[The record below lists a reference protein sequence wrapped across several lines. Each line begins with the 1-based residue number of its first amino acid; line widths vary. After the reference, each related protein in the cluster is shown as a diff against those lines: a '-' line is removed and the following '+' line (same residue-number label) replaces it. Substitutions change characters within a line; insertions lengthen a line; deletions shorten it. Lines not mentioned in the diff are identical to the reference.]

1 MTQDES
7 LWPQIGPGL
16 DRDWALKQVD
26 TIDELQRVT
35 RAGHP
40 GVIVWDAREPADRA
54 GDLSR
59 MQLHCSRFAIV
70 VLDTDT
76 GAEQWRTALQQRQVA
91 ALVGIPFE
99 TGQLI
104 EAFACAREDCLT
116 RGIVLGETE
125 PAAPAAPAASAPPPA
140 GGRPLPWFKLGLA
153 AAVCLVGTVAFLL
166 HRHAAP
172 RAPVPRAAP
181 LAGAGPAQPVDARA
195 AADEQVDA
203 LLDKARQAMLDRHFI
218 EPADGNALAMYRSV
232 LKYDP
237 NNGEAREGLQRLAQ
251 VLIARVQSDLDARK
265 IDTALQGLETA
276 RSISPD
282 DPRLANLDAR
292 IETLRAELGTAQIQ
306 AALNANNFD
315 RALQL
320 LDSAERSKSLSGA
333 KANQLRE
340 EIRRLQARASESDPQ
355 AHAQASSKKLQRDI
369 DAARDGQARQ
379 AKALAHLLELAQAR
393 LAQGEI
399 LEPEND
405 SALFYAS
412 QARASDPKMDG
423 VAKIS
428 SAIQSAIL
436 AQARAA
442 LDSQDTGKTES
453 LLAAARGLGGSAD
466 IDTLYDA
473 LVQQKFRQSRA
484 AAAAAAAN
492 SLVPIKPLKLE
503 YPRAALADGI
513 EGWVD
518 VAFDV
523 TAEGKVANITIV
535 DASPHNVFDSAA
547 KNALSR
553 ERFQP
558 VLVDGQP
565 AQIRATRHIVFRLSK
580 Q

>member
-16 DRDWALKQVD
+16 DHDWALKQVD
-26 TIDELQRVT
+26 TIDELQRIT

-40 GVIVWDAREPADRA
+40 GIIVWDAREPADRA

-76 GAEQWRTALQQRQVA
+76 SAEQWRTALQQRQIA

-99 TGQLI
+99 IGQLT
-104 EAFACAREDCLT
+104 EAFASAREDCLT
-116 RGIVLGETE
+116 RGIVLGEAA
-125 PAAPAAPAASAPPPA
+125 PAAPAAPAASARPA
-140 GGRPLPWFKLGLA
+140 GGRQLPWFKLGLA
-153 AAVCLVGTVAFLL
+153 AAVCLAGTVAFLL

-172 RAPVPRAAP
+172 RAPVATAAAP

-195 AADEQVDA
+195 SADEQIDA

-232 LKYDP
+232 LQYDP

-251 VLIARVQSDLDARK
+251 VLFARVQSDLDARK
-265 IDTALQGLETA
+265 IDTALQALETA

-320 LDSAERSKSLSGA
+320 LDSAERTKSLSVA

-340 EIRRLQARASESDPQ
+340 EIRRLQAQASESDPQ
-355 AHAQASSKKLQRDI
+355 APAQASSKKQHDI

-453 LLAAARGLGGSAD
+453 LLAAARGLGSSAD

-473 LVQQKFRQSRA
+473 LVQQKLRQSREA
-484 AAAAAAAN
+484 AVAAAAN
-492 SLVPIKPLKLE
+492 SLVPIKPLKLD
-503 YPRAALADGI
+503 YPRAALAEGI

-523 TAEGKVANITIV
+523 TAEGKVTNITIV
-535 DASPHNVFDSAA
+535 DASPRNVFDSAA

-558 VLVDGQP
+558 VLVDGQA

-580 Q
+580 R